1 MAFMDIVNLPR
12 LLGTD
17 GHCFRRANV
26 WDKLDLGLAGLLT
39 LVGLLVFSLTGFSSP
54 LVCVPVGCT
63 SSGTST
69 SCALDWGYQSGV
81 CRAEAQ
87 SLPAAS
93 FHYLLVTIGLSL
105 LAILTV
111 PIYWG
116 TSVTK
121 VNIEVNTNHYH
132 FQIFIGTV

>member
-121 VNIEVNTNHYH
+121 VNEMNINYYH
-132 FQIFIGTV
+132 FQLYIGTV

>member
-1 MAFMDIVNLPR
+1 MAFMDIVNVPR
-12 LLGTD
+12 LLGND

-26 WDKLDLGLAGLLT
+26 WDKLDLGLAGLVAVL
-39 LVGLLVFSLTGFSSP
+39 GLLVFSLTGFSSP

-69 SCALDWGYQSGV
+69 SCALDWAYQSGV

-87 SLPAAS
+87 SLPAAT
-93 FHYLLVTIGLSL
+93 FHYLLVTIGLGL

-121 VNIEVNTNHYH
+121 VVIVN
-132 FQIFIGTV
+132 QI

>member
-12 LLGTD
+12 LLGKE

-26 WDKLDLGLAGLLT
+26 WDKLDLGLAGLLG
-39 LVGLLVFSLTGFSSP
+39 LVGLVVFSLTGFSSP
-54 LVCVPVGCT
+54 LLCVPVGCT
-63 SSGTST
+63 TSSTST
-69 SCALDWGYQSGV
+69 SCALDWAHQSGL

-87 SLPAAS
+87 SLPTAS
-93 FHYLLVTIGLSL
+93 FHYLLVTVGLSL

-111 PIYWG
+111 PVYWG

-121 VNIEVNTNHYH
+121 VNK
-132 FQIFIGTV
+132 G